1 MRVVGSLEGVAF
13 LPPGSSVADATIALR
28 ADLIRGLGTR
38 CTLLADSLVDGDGD
52 DGEAMWSD
60 AAVAPTTLPARVHVA
75 LSGPITVSGYMF
87 PDDEV
92 TDAAELL
99 AEIFS
104 KPVVAAAVTANEGF
118 ANTTC
123 ALPSTKDEV
132 VRKGGSGDGGG
143 GVKGAPAS
151 NGTGV
156 AVTAADSG
164 GALKVVLA
172 VAIAVLAVAVGMLVF
187 K

>member
-1 MRVVGSLEGVAF
+1 VVGSLEGVAF
-13 LPPGSSVADATIALR
+13 LPPRSSIADATTALR
-28 ADLIRGLGTR
+28 ADLIRGLCTR

-52 DGEAMWSD
+52 DGETTWSN

-92 TDAAELL
+92 ADAAELL

-104 KPVVAAAVTANEGF
+104 TPVAAAAVTANEGF
-118 ANTTC
+118 ANTKC
-123 ALPSTKDEV
+123 SLPSTKDEV
-132 VRKGGSGDGGG
+132 ARKGASGNGNG
-143 GVKGAPAS
+143 GVKGTTAS

-156 AVTAADSG
+156 AVAAADSG

-172 VAIAVLAVAVGMLVF
+172 AASAVLAVAVGMFVF